1 MNGIP
6 RNEQGDI
13 NVDEYREKLWYSVK
27 DIEEKLPKT
36 ISAVK
41 KNSKFIMRLK
51 VAGGIISTICI
62 ALFSI
67 WSVLA

>member
-13 NVDEYREKLWYSVK
+13 KVDEYREKLWYAVK
-27 DIEEKLPKT
+27 YMEEKFPSV
-36 ISAVK
+36 IGDVK
-41 KNSKFIMRLK
+41 RNSTFITRLK
-51 VAGGIISTICI
+51 IAGGIISTICV
-62 ALFSI
+62 ALFSV

>member
-6 RNEQGDI
+6 RNENGEI
-13 NVDEYREKLWYSVK
+13 NEDEYREKLWYAVK
-27 DIEEKLPKT
+27 YIEEKFPQV
-36 ISAVK
+36 ISDVK
-41 KNSKFIMRLK
+41 KNSTFILRLK
-51 VAGGIISTICI
+51 VEGGIISTICI